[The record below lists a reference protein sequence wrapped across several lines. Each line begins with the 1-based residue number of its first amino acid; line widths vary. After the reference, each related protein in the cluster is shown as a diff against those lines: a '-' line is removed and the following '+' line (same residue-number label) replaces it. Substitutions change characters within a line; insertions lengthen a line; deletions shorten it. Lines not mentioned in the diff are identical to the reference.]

1 MEALLRENQDSEYR
15 KMQIR
20 LIPDVDPAQ
29 ILGVRTPVLRE
40 MAKHL
45 PDGFLDA
52 LPHFYFE
59 ENQLHAFAIERIR
72 DFGECLARVNAF
84 LPFVDNWATCDAL
97 KPPALG
103 KNLPALDARIDG
115 WLRAAHPFTVRFG
128 INMRMT
134 HFLGDAFRPAQA
146 AAIAALRS
154 DDYYVSMGAAWYF
167 ATALAFQRDAIW
179 PVFTA
184 QQLPV
189 WTHNKAIR
197 KCIESRRISAADKAA
212 LREMRRR

>member
-20 LIPDVDPAQ
+20 LIPDVDTAQ
-29 ILGVRTPVLRE
+29 IMGVRTPVLRE

-84 LPFVDNWATCDAL
+84 LPFVDNWATCDQMTPKAF
-97 KPPALG
+97 
-103 KNLPALDARIDG
+103 AREPERLLESIPV
-115 WLRAAHPFTVRFG
+115 WLSSAHPYTARFA
-128 INMRMT
+128 MRMLMNF
-134 HFLGDAFRPAQA
+134 FLKDRFEEKYLEWVAEANREH
-146 AAIAALRS
+146 
-154 DDYYVSMGAAWYF
+154 YYVKMMVAWYF
-167 ATALAFQRDAIW
+167 ATALAFQFE
-179 PVFTA
+179 FT
-184 QQLPV
+184 LPWIQEMRLEP
-189 WTHNKAIR
+189 WTRRKAIQ
-197 KCIESRRISAADKAA
+197 KALESYRISDAQKSILRA
-212 LREMRRR
+212 LR

>member
-84 LPFVDNWATCDAL
+84 LPFVDNWATCDQMTPKAFRRESERL
-97 KPPALG
+97 LESIPV
-103 KNLPALDARIDG
+103 
-115 WLRAAHPFTVRFG
+115 WLSSAHPYTARFA
-128 INMRMT
+128 MRMLMNF
-134 HFLGDAFRPAQA
+134 FLKDRFEEKYLEWVAEANREH
-146 AAIAALRS
+146 
-154 DDYYVSMGAAWYF
+154 YYVKMMVAWYF
-167 ATALAFQRDAIW
+167 ATALAFQFE
-179 PVFTA
+179 FT
-184 QQLPV
+184 LPWIQEMRLEP
-189 WTHNKAIR
+189 WTRRKAIQ
-197 KCIESRRISAADKAA
+197 KALESYRVSEAQKSILRA
-212 LREMRRR
+212 LR

>member
-84 LPFVDNWATCDAL
+84 LPFVDNWATCDQMTPKAFRRESERL
-97 KPPALG
+97 LESIPV
-103 KNLPALDARIDG
+103 
-115 WLRAAHPFTVRFG
+115 WLSSAHPYTARFA
-128 INMRMT
+128 MRMLMNF
-134 HFLGDAFRPAQA
+134 FLKDRFEEKYLEWVAEANREH
-146 AAIAALRS
+146 
-154 DDYYVSMGAAWYF
+154 YYVKMMVAWYF
-167 ATALAFQRDAIW
+167 ATALAFQFE
-179 PVFTA
+179 FT
-184 QQLPV
+184 LPWIQEMRLEP
-189 WTHNKAIR
+189 WTRRKAIQ
-197 KCIESRRISAADKAA
+197 KALESYRISDAQKSILRA
-212 LREMRRR
+212 LR

>member
-84 LPFVDNWATCDAL
+84 LPFVDNWATCDQMTPKAF
-97 KPPALG
+97 
-103 KNLPALDARIDG
+103 AREPERLLESIPV
-115 WLRAAHPFTVRFG
+115 WLSSAHPYTARFA
-128 INMRMT
+128 MRMLMNF
-134 HFLGDAFRPAQA
+134 FLKDRFEEKYLKWVAEANREH
-146 AAIAALRS
+146 
-154 DDYYVSMGAAWYF
+154 YYVKMMVAWYF
-167 ATALAFQRDAIW
+167 ATALAFQFE
-179 PVFTA
+179 FT
-184 QQLPV
+184 LPWIQKMCLEP
-189 WTHNKAIR
+189 WTRRKAIQ
-197 KCIESRRISAADKAA
+197 KALESYRISDAQKSILRA
-212 LREMRRR
+212 LR

>member
-84 LPFVDNWATCDAL
+84 LPFVDNWATCDQMTPKAF
-97 KPPALG
+97 
-103 KNLPALDARIDG
+103 ARESERLLESIPV
-115 WLRAAHPFTVRFG
+115 WLSSAHPYTARFA
-128 INMRMT
+128 MRMLMNF
-134 HFLGDAFRPAQA
+134 FLKDRFEEKYLEWVAEANREH
-146 AAIAALRS
+146 
-154 DDYYVSMGAAWYF
+154 YYVKMMVAWYF
-167 ATALAFQRDAIW
+167 ATALAFQFE
-179 PVFTA
+179 FT
-184 QQLPV
+184 LPWIQEMRLEP
-189 WTHNKAIR
+189 WTRRKAIQ
-197 KCIESRRISAADKAA
+197 KALESYRISDAQKSILRA
-212 LREMRRR
+212 LR

>member
-84 LPFVDNWATCDAL
+84 LPFVDNWATCDQMTPKAF
-97 KPPALG
+97 
-103 KNLPALDARIDG
+103 AREPERLLESIPV
-115 WLRAAHPFTVRFG
+115 WLSSAHPYTARFA
-128 INMRMT
+128 MRMLMNF
-134 HFLGDAFRPAQA
+134 FLKDRFEEKYLKWVA
-146 AAIAALRS
+146 AANREH
-154 DDYYVSMGAAWYF
+154 YYVKMIVAWYF
-167 ATALAFQRDAIW
+167 ATALAFQFE
-179 PVFTA
+179 FT
-184 QQLPV
+184 LPWIQEMRLEP
-189 WTHNKAIR
+189 WTRCKVIQKAL
-197 KCIESRRISAADKAA
+197 ESYRISDAQKSILRA
-212 LREMRRR
+212 LR

>member
-84 LPFVDNWATCDAL
+84 LPFVDNWATCDQMTPKAF
-97 KPPALG
+97 
-103 KNLPALDARIDG
+103 AREPERLLESIPV
-115 WLRAAHPFTVRFG
+115 WLSSAHPYTARFAT
-128 INMRMT
+128 RMLMNF
-134 HFLGDAFRPAQA
+134 FLKDRFEEKYLKWVAEANREH
-146 AAIAALRS
+146 
-154 DDYYVSMGAAWYF
+154 YYVKMMVAWYF
-167 ATALAFQRDAIW
+167 ATALAFQFE
-179 PVFTA
+179 FT
-184 QQLPV
+184 LPWIQEMRLEP
-189 WTHNKAIR
+189 WTRRKAIQ
-197 KCIESRRISAADKAA
+197 KALESYRISDAQKSILRA
-212 LREMRRR
+212 LR

>member
-72 DFGECLARVNAF
+72 DFGECFARVNAF
-84 LPFVDNWATCDAL
+84 LPFVDNWATCDQMTPKAF
-97 KPPALG
+97 
-103 KNLPALDARIDG
+103 AREPERLLESIPV
-115 WLRAAHPFTVRFG
+115 WLSSAHPYTARFA
-128 INMRMT
+128 MRMLMNF
-134 HFLGDAFRPAQA
+134 FLKDRFEEKYLEWVAEANREH
-146 AAIAALRS
+146 
-154 DDYYVSMGAAWYF
+154 YYVKMMVAWYF
-167 ATALAFQRDAIW
+167 ATALAFQFESA
-179 PVFTA
+179 
-184 QQLPV
+184 LPWIQEMRLEP
-189 WTHNKAIR
+189 WTRRKAIQ
-197 KCIESRRISAADKAA
+197 KALESYRISDAQKSILRA
-212 LREMRRR
+212 LR

>member
-72 DFGECLARVNAF
+72 DLGECLARVNAF
-84 LPFVDNWATCDAL
+84 LPFVDNWATCDQMTPKAF
-97 KPPALG
+97 
-103 KNLPALDARIDG
+103 AREPERLLESIPV
-115 WLRAAHPFTVRFG
+115 WLSSAHPYTARFA
-128 INMRMT
+128 MRMLMNF
-134 HFLGDAFRPAQA
+134 FLKDRFEEKYLEWVAEANREH
-146 AAIAALRS
+146 
-154 DDYYVSMGAAWYF
+154 YYVKMMVAWYF
-167 ATALAFQRDAIW
+167 ATALAFQFE
-179 PVFTA
+179 FT
-184 QQLPV
+184 LPWIQEMRLEP
-189 WTHNKAIR
+189 WTRRKAIQ
-197 KCIESRRISAADKAA
+197 KALESYRISDAQKSILRA
-212 LREMRRR
+212 LR

>member
-1 MEALLRENQDSEYR
+1 MEALLCENQDSEYR

-84 LPFVDNWATCDAL
+84 LPFVDNWATCDQMTPKAF
-97 KPPALG
+97 
-103 KNLPALDARIDG
+103 ARESERLLESIPV
-115 WLRAAHPFTVRFG
+115 WLSSAHPYTARFA
-128 INMRMT
+128 MRMLMNF
-134 HFLGDAFRPAQA
+134 FLKDRFEEKYLEWVAEANREH
-146 AAIAALRS
+146 
-154 DDYYVSMGAAWYF
+154 YYVKMMVAWYF
-167 ATALAFQRDAIW
+167 ATALAFQFE
-179 PVFTA
+179 FT
-184 QQLPV
+184 LP
-189 WTHNKAIR
+189 WIQEMRLEPRTRRKAIQ
-197 KCIESRRISAADKAA
+197 KALESYRISDAQKSILRA
-212 LREMRRR
+212 LR

>member
-84 LPFVDNWATCDAL
+84 LPFVDNWATCDQMTPKAF
-97 KPPALG
+97 
-103 KNLPALDARIDG
+103 AREPERLLESIPV
-115 WLRAAHPFTVRFG
+115 WLSSAHPYTARFA
-128 INMRMT
+128 MRMLMNF
-134 HFLGDAFRPAQA
+134 FLKDRFEEKYLKWVAEANREH
-146 AAIAALRS
+146 
-154 DDYYVSMGAAWYF
+154 YYVKMMVAWYF
-167 ATALAFQRDAIW
+167 ATALAFQFE
-179 PVFTA
+179 FT
-184 QQLPV
+184 LPWIQEMRLEP
-189 WTHNKAIR
+189 WTRRKAIQ
-197 KCIESRRISAADKAA
+197 KALESYRISDAQKSILRA
-212 LREMRRR
+212 LR

>member
-84 LPFVDNWATCDAL
+84 LPFVDNWATCDQMTPKAF
-97 KPPALG
+97 
-103 KNLPALDARIDG
+103 AREPERLLESIPV
-115 WLRAAHPFTVRFG
+115 WLSSAHPYTARFA
-128 INMRMT
+128 MRMLMNF
-134 HFLGDAFRPAQA
+134 FLKDRFEEKYLKWVAEANREH
-146 AAIAALRS
+146 
-154 DDYYVSMGAAWYF
+154 YYVKMMVAWYF
-167 ATALAFQRDAIW
+167 ATALAFQFESA
-179 PVFTA
+179 
-184 QQLPV
+184 LPWIQEMRLEP
-189 WTHNKAIR
+189 WTRRKTIQKAL
-197 KCIESRRISAADKAA
+197 ESYRISDAQKSILRA
-212 LREMRRR
+212 LR

>member
-84 LPFVDNWATCDAL
+84 LPFVDNWATCDQMTPKAF
-97 KPPALG
+97 
-103 KNLPALDARIDG
+103 ARESERLLESIPV
-115 WLRAAHPFTVRFG
+115 WLSSAHPYTARFA
-128 INMRMT
+128 MRMLMNF
-134 HFLGDAFRPAQA
+134 FLKDRFEEKYLEWVAEANREH
-146 AAIAALRS
+146 
-154 DDYYVSMGAAWYF
+154 YYVKMMVAWYF
-167 ATALAFQRDAIW
+167 ATALAFQFESA
-179 PVFTA
+179 
-184 QQLPV
+184 LPWIQEMRLEP
-189 WTHNKAIR
+189 WTRRKAIQ
-197 KCIESRRISAADKAA
+197 KALESYRISDAQKSILRA
-212 LREMRRR
+212 LR

>member
-84 LPFVDNWATCDAL
+84 LPFVDNWATCDQMTPKAF
-97 KPPALG
+97 
-103 KNLPALDARIDG
+103 AREPERLLESIPV
-115 WLRAAHPFTVRFG
+115 WLSSAHPYTARFA
-128 INMRMT
+128 MRMLMNF
-134 HFLGDAFRPAQA
+134 FLKDRFEEKYLEWVAEANREH
-146 AAIAALRS
+146 
-154 DDYYVSMGAAWYF
+154 YYVKMMVAWYF
-167 ATALAFQRDAIW
+167 ATALAFQFE
-179 PVFTA
+179 FT
-184 QQLPV
+184 LPWIQEMRLEP
-189 WTHNKAIR
+189 WTRRKAIQ
-197 KCIESRRISAADKAA
+197 KALESYRISDAQKSILRA
-212 LREMRRR
+212 LR

>member
-45 PDGFLDA
+45 PDSFLDA

-84 LPFVDNWATCDAL
+84 LPFVDNWATCDQMTPKAFTRESERL
-97 KPPALG
+97 LG
-103 KNLPALDARIDG
+103 SIPV
-115 WLRAAHPFTVRFG
+115 WLSSAHPYTARFA
-128 INMRMT
+128 MRMLMNF
-134 HFLGDAFRPAQA
+134 FLKDRFEEKYLEWVAEANREH
-146 AAIAALRS
+146 
-154 DDYYVSMGAAWYF
+154 YYVKMMVAWYF
-167 ATALAFQRDAIW
+167 ATALAFQFE
-179 PVFTA
+179 FT
-184 QQLPV
+184 LPWIQEMRLEP
-189 WTHNKAIR
+189 WTRRKAIQ
-197 KCIESRRISAADKAA
+197 KALESYRISDAQKSILRA
-212 LREMRRR
+212 LR

>member
-84 LPFVDNWATCDAL
+84 LPFVDNWATCDQMTPKAF
-97 KPPALG
+97 
-103 KNLPALDARIDG
+103 AREPERLLESIPV
-115 WLRAAHPFTVRFG
+115 WLSSAHPYTARFA
-128 INMRMT
+128 MRMLMNF
-134 HFLGDAFRPAQA
+134 FLKNRFEEKYLEWVAEANREH
-146 AAIAALRS
+146 
-154 DDYYVSMGAAWYF
+154 YYVKMMVAWYF
-167 ATALAFQRDAIW
+167 ATALAFQFE
-179 PVFTA
+179 FT
-184 QQLPV
+184 LP
-189 WTHNKAIR
+189 WI
-197 KCIESRRISAADKAA
+197 
-212 LREMRRR
+212 REMRLEPWTRRKAIQKALESYRISDAQKSILRALR

>member
-1 MEALLRENQDSEYR
+1 MVALLRENQDSEYR

-84 LPFVDNWATCDAL
+84 LPFVDNWATCDQMTPKAF
-97 KPPALG
+97 
-103 KNLPALDARIDG
+103 ARESERLLESIPV
-115 WLRAAHPFTVRFG
+115 WLSSAHPYTARFA
-128 INMRMT
+128 MRMLMNF
-134 HFLGDAFRPAQA
+134 FLKDRFEEKYLEWVAEANREH
-146 AAIAALRS
+146 
-154 DDYYVSMGAAWYF
+154 YYVKMMVAWYF
-167 ATALAFQRDAIW
+167 ATALAFQFE
-179 PVFTA
+179 FT
-184 QQLPV
+184 LPWIQEMRLEP
-189 WTHNKAIR
+189 WTRRKAIQ
-197 KCIESRRISAADKAA
+197 KALESYRISDAQKSILRA
-212 LREMRRR
+212 LR

>member
-84 LPFVDNWATCDAL
+84 LPFVDNWATCDQMTPKAF
-97 KPPALG
+97 
-103 KNLPALDARIDG
+103 ARESERLLESIPV
-115 WLRAAHPFTVRFG
+115 WLLSAHPYTARFA
-128 INMRMT
+128 MRMLMNF
-134 HFLGDAFRPAQA
+134 FLKDRFEEKYLEWVAEANREH
-146 AAIAALRS
+146 
-154 DDYYVSMGAAWYF
+154 YYVKMMVAWYF
-167 ATALAFQRDAIW
+167 ATALAFQFE
-179 PVFTA
+179 FT
-184 QQLPV
+184 LPWIQEMRLEP
-189 WTHNKAIR
+189 WTRRKAIQ
-197 KCIESRRISAADKAA
+197 KALESYRVSDAQKSILRA
-212 LREMRRR
+212 LR

>member
-84 LPFVDNWATCDAL
+84 LPFVDNWATCDQMTPKAF
-97 KPPALG
+97 
-103 KNLPALDARIDG
+103 ARESERLLESIPV
-115 WLRAAHPFTVRFG
+115 WLSSAHPYTARFA
-128 INMRMT
+128 MRMLMNF
-134 HFLGDAFRPAQA
+134 FLKDRFEEKYLEWVAEANREH
-146 AAIAALRS
+146 
-154 DDYYVSMGAAWYF
+154 YYVKMMVAWYF
-167 ATALAFQRDAIW
+167 ATALAFQFE
-179 PVFTA
+179 FT
-184 QQLPV
+184 LPWIQEMRLEP
-189 WTHNKAIR
+189 WTRRKAIQ
-197 KCIESRRISAADKAA
+197 KAQESYRISDAQKSILRA
-212 LREMRRR
+212 LR

>member
-1 MEALLRENQDSEYR
+1 
-15 KMQIR
+15 MQIR

-84 LPFVDNWATCDAL
+84 LPFVDNWATCDQMTPKAF
-97 KPPALG
+97 
-103 KNLPALDARIDG
+103 AREPERLLESIPI
-115 WLRAAHPFTVRFG
+115 WLSSAHPYTARFA
-128 INMRMT
+128 MRMLMNF
-134 HFLGDAFRPAQA
+134 FLKDRFEEKYLEWVAEANREH
-146 AAIAALRS
+146 
-154 DDYYVSMGAAWYF
+154 YYVKMMVAWYF
-167 ATALAFQRDAIW
+167 ATALAFQFE
-179 PVFTA
+179 FT
-184 QQLPV
+184 LPWIQEMRLEP
-189 WTHNKAIR
+189 WTRRKAIQ
-197 KCIESRRISAADKAA
+197 KALESYRISDAQKSILRA
-212 LREMRRR
+212 LR

>member
-84 LPFVDNWATCDAL
+84 LPFVDNWATCDQMTPKAF
-97 KPPALG
+97 
-103 KNLPALDARIDG
+103 AREPERLLESIPV
-115 WLRAAHPFTVRFG
+115 WLSSAHPYTARFA
-128 INMRMT
+128 MRMLMNF
-134 HFLGDAFRPAQA
+134 FLKDRFEEKYLEWVAEANREH
-146 AAIAALRS
+146 
-154 DDYYVSMGAAWYF
+154 YYVKMMVAWYF
-167 ATALAFQRDAIW
+167 ATALAFQFE
-179 PVFTA
+179 FT
-184 QQLPV
+184 LPWIQEMRLEP
-189 WTHNKAIR
+189 WTRRKAIQ
-197 KCIESRRISAADKAA
+197 KALESYRILDAQKSILRA
-212 LREMRRR
+212 LR

>member
-84 LPFVDNWATCDAL
+84 LPFVDNWATCDQMTPKAF
-97 KPPALG
+97 
-103 KNLPALDARIDG
+103 ARESERLLESIPV
-115 WLRAAHPFTVRFG
+115 WLSSAHPYTARFA
-128 INMRMT
+128 MRMLMKF
-134 HFLGDAFRPAQA
+134 FLKDRFEEKYLEWVAEANREH
-146 AAIAALRS
+146 
-154 DDYYVSMGAAWYF
+154 YYVKMMVAWYF
-167 ATALAFQRDAIW
+167 ATALAFQFE
-179 PVFTA
+179 FT
-184 QQLPV
+184 LPWIQEMRLEP
-189 WTHNKAIR
+189 WTRRKAIQ
-197 KCIESRRISAADKAA
+197 KALESYRISDAQKSILRA
-212 LREMRRR
+212 LR

>member
-84 LPFVDNWATCDAL
+84 LPFVDNWATCDQMTPKAF
-97 KPPALG
+97 
-103 KNLPALDARIDG
+103 AREPERLLESIPV
-115 WLRAAHPFTVRFG
+115 WLSSAHPYTARFA
-128 INMRMT
+128 MRMLMNF
-134 HFLGDAFRPAQA
+134 FLKDRFEEKYLEWVAEANREH
-146 AAIAALRS
+146 
-154 DDYYVSMGAAWYF
+154 YYVKMMVAWYF
-167 ATALAFQRDAIW
+167 ATALAFQFESA
-179 PVFTA
+179 
-184 QQLPV
+184 LPWIQEMRLEP
-189 WTHNKAIR
+189 WTRRKTIQKAL
-197 KCIESRRISAADKAA
+197 ESYRISDAQKSILRA
-212 LREMRRR
+212 LR

>member
-84 LPFVDNWATCDAL
+84 LPFVDNWATCDQMTPKAF
-97 KPPALG
+97 
-103 KNLPALDARIDG
+103 ARESERLLESIPV
-115 WLRAAHPFTVRFG
+115 WLSSAHPYTARFA
-128 INMRMT
+128 MRMLMNF
-134 HFLGDAFRPAQA
+134 FLKDRFEEKYLEWVAEANREH
-146 AAIAALRS
+146 
-154 DDYYVSMGAAWYF
+154 YYVKMMVAWYF
-167 ATALAFQRDAIW
+167 ATALAFQFESA
-179 PVFTA
+179 
-184 QQLPV
+184 LPWIQEMRLEP
-189 WTHNKAIR
+189 WTRRKAIQ
-197 KCIESRRISAADKAA
+197 KALESYRVSDAQKSILRA
-212 LREMRRR
+212 LR

>member
-72 DFGECLARVNAF
+72 DFSECLARVNAF
-84 LPFVDNWATCDAL
+84 LPFVDNWATCDQMTPKAF
-97 KPPALG
+97 
-103 KNLPALDARIDG
+103 ARESERLLESIPV
-115 WLRAAHPFTVRFG
+115 WLSSAHPYTARFA
-128 INMRMT
+128 MRMLMNF
-134 HFLGDAFRPAQA
+134 FLKDRFEEKYLEWVAEANREH
-146 AAIAALRS
+146 
-154 DDYYVSMGAAWYF
+154 YYVKMMVAWYF
-167 ATALAFQRDAIW
+167 ATALAFQFE
-179 PVFTA
+179 FT
-184 QQLPV
+184 LPWIQEMRLEP
-189 WTHNKAIR
+189 WTRRKAIQ
-197 KCIESRRISAADKAA
+197 KALESYRVSEAQKSILRA
-212 LREMRRR
+212 LR

>member
-84 LPFVDNWATCDAL
+84 LPFVDNWATCDQMTP
-97 KPPALG
+97 KTF
-103 KNLPALDARIDG
+103 ARESERLLESIPV
-115 WLRAAHPFTVRFG
+115 WLSSAHPYTARFA
-128 INMRMT
+128 MRMLMNF
-134 HFLGDAFRPAQA
+134 FLKDRFEEKYLEWVAEANREH
-146 AAIAALRS
+146 
-154 DDYYVSMGAAWYF
+154 YYVKMMVAWYF
-167 ATALAFQRDAIW
+167 ATALAFQFE
-179 PVFTA
+179 FT
-184 QQLPV
+184 LPWIQEMRLEP
-189 WTHNKAIR
+189 WTRRKAIQ
-197 KCIESRRISAADKAA
+197 KALESYRVSDAQKSILRA
-212 LREMRRR
+212 LR

>member
-84 LPFVDNWATCDAL
+84 LPFVDNWATCDQMTPKAF
-97 KPPALG
+97 
-103 KNLPALDARIDG
+103 ARESERLLESIPV
-115 WLRAAHPFTVRFG
+115 WLSSAHPYTARFA
-128 INMRMT
+128 MRMLMNF
-134 HFLGDAFRPAQA
+134 FLKDRFEEKYLEWVAEANREH
-146 AAIAALRS
+146 
-154 DDYYVSMGAAWYF
+154 YYVKMMVAWYF
-167 ATALAFQRDAIW
+167 ATALAFQFE
-179 PVFTA
+179 FT
-184 QQLPV
+184 LPWIQEMHLEP
-189 WTHNKAIR
+189 WTRRKAIQ
-197 KCIESRRISAADKAA
+197 KALESYRISDAQKSILRA
-212 LREMRRR
+212 LR

>member
-84 LPFVDNWATCDAL
+84 LPFVDNWATCDQMTPKAF
-97 KPPALG
+97 
-103 KNLPALDARIDG
+103 AREPERLLESIPV
-115 WLRAAHPFTVRFG
+115 WLSSAHPYTARFA
-128 INMRMT
+128 MRMLMNF
-134 HFLGDAFRPAQA
+134 FLKDRFEEKYLEWVAEANREH
-146 AAIAALRS
+146 
-154 DDYYVSMGAAWYF
+154 YYVKMMVAWYF
-167 ATALAFQRDAIW
+167 ATALAFQFESA
-179 PVFTA
+179 
-184 QQLPV
+184 LPWIQEMRLEP
-189 WTHNKAIR
+189 WTRLKAIQ
-197 KCIESRRISAADKAA
+197 KALESYRISDAQKSILRA
-212 LREMRRR
+212 LR

>member
-84 LPFVDNWATCDAL
+84 LPFVDNWATCDQMTPKAF
-97 KPPALG
+97 
-103 KNLPALDARIDG
+103 AREPERLLESIPV
-115 WLRAAHPFTVRFG
+115 WLSSAHPYTARFA
-128 INMRMT
+128 MRMLMNF
-134 HFLGDAFRPAQA
+134 FLKDRFEEKYLEWVAEANREH
-146 AAIAALRS
+146 
-154 DDYYVSMGAAWYF
+154 YYVKMMVAWYF
-167 ATALAFQRDAIW
+167 ATALAFQFESA
-179 PVFTA
+179 
-184 QQLPV
+184 LPWIQEMRLEP
-189 WTHNKAIR
+189 WTRRKAIQ
-197 KCIESRRISAADKAA
+197 KALESYRISDAQKSILRA
-212 LREMRRR
+212 LR

>member
-45 PDGFLDA
+45 PDGFLDV

-84 LPFVDNWATCDAL
+84 LPFVDNWATCDQMTPKAF
-97 KPPALG
+97 
-103 KNLPALDARIDG
+103 ARESERLLESIPV
-115 WLRAAHPFTVRFG
+115 WLSSAHPYTARFA
-128 INMRMT
+128 MRMLMNF
-134 HFLGDAFRPAQA
+134 FLKDRFEEKYLEWVAEANREH
-146 AAIAALRS
+146 
-154 DDYYVSMGAAWYF
+154 YYVKMMVAWYF
-167 ATALAFQRDAIW
+167 ATALAFQFE
-179 PVFTA
+179 FT
-184 QQLPV
+184 LPWIQEMRLEP
-189 WTHNKAIR
+189 WTRRKAIQ
-197 KCIESRRISAADKAA
+197 KALESYRISDAQKSILRA
-212 LREMRRR
+212 LR

>member
-84 LPFVDNWATCDAL
+84 LPFVDNWATCDQMTPKAF
-97 KPPALG
+97 
-103 KNLPALDARIDG
+103 AREPERLLESIPV
-115 WLRAAHPFTVRFG
+115 WLSSAHPYTARFA
-128 INMRMT
+128 MRMLMNF
-134 HFLGDAFRPAQA
+134 FLKDRFEEKYLEWVAEANREH
-146 AAIAALRS
+146 
-154 DDYYVSMGAAWYF
+154 YYVKMMVAWYF
-167 ATALAFQRDAIW
+167 ATALTFQFESA
-179 PVFTA
+179 
-184 QQLPV
+184 LPWIQEMRLEP
-189 WTHNKAIR
+189 WTRRKAIQ
-197 KCIESRRISAADKAA
+197 KALESYRISDAQKSILRA
-212 LREMRRR
+212 LR